1 MSSAYRD
8 NFKCPTGYV
17 LVAMA
22 YLLHKDA
29 WDVVRKPCDECHRVT
44 TVENT
49 EKEVRKCENCGAV
62 MDL

>member
-1 MSSAYRD
+1 MA
-8 NFKCPTGYV
+8 V
-17 LVAMA
+17 MA

-49 EKEVRKCENCGAV
+49 EKEVRKCENCGTV